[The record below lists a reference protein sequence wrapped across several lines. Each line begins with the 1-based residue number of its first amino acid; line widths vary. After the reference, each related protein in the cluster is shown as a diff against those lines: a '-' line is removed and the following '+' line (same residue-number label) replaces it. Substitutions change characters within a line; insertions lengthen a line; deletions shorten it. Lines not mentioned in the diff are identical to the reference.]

1 MIGRILAATDLT
13 ARSERALGRAMRLR
27 NQFDA
32 QLTVLHVVE
41 EELPERIAKRRAA
54 DARKLIATQLG
65 NLAPAA
71 DLEATTVEIAF
82 GTDYAAI
89 IRRAN
94 ELDAELTMLGIH
106 RESPWRDVFLGSTIE
121 RVLRRGDTPI
131 LTVKDEPLSDYR
143 RVLVAVDFSAYSR
156 VALEFAARLVQ
167 DGEFLVLHAYDLPFA
182 DLLPTVQTRH
192 ADLLEGE
199 IREQMAALLRS
210 LPAGRGKVGSEV
222 RLGEAVPVI
231 EAATAEFRPDLLVVG
246 THGRTG
252 VAHAIL
258 GSIARAA
265 AAPPAMRRAG
275 GSGLVMRSPR
285 CCRGRR
291 GQGPEPS
298 AAG

>member
-1 MIGRILAATDLT
+1 VIGRILAATDLT

-27 NQFDA
+27 DQFDA

-54 DARKLIATQLG
+54 DARKLIATQLR

-71 DLEATTVEIAF
+71 DLEATAVEVAF

-94 ELDAELTMLGIH
+94 ELDAGLTVLGIH
-106 RESPWRDVFLGSTIE
+106 RESPWRDLFLGSTIE
-121 RVLRRGDTPI
+121 RVLRRGDMPI

-143 RVLVAVDFSAYSR
+143 RVLVAVDFSVYSR
-156 VALEFAARLVQ
+156 VALEFAARLVP
-167 DGEFLVLHAYDLPFA
+167 DGEFLVLHAYDLPFT
-182 DLLPTVQTRH
+182 DFLPAVQTRH
-192 ADLLEGE
+192 VDLLEGE
-199 IREQMAALLRS
+199 IREQMAALLRG
-210 LPAGRGKVGSEV
+210 LPAGQSKVTSEV
-222 RLGEAVPVI
+222 RLGEAVPVV

-258 GSIARAA
+258 GSIAGKLLRRPQCDVLAVRAW
-265 AAPPAMRRAG
+265 
-275 GSGLVMRSPR
+275 
-285 CCRGRR
+285 
-291 GQGPEPS
+291 
-298 AAG
+298 

>member
-1 MIGRILAATDLT
+1 VIGRILAATDLT

-54 DARKLIATQLG
+54 DARKLIATQLR

-71 DLEATTVEIAF
+71 DLEATAVEVAF

-94 ELDAELTMLGIH
+94 ELDAGLTVLGIH
-106 RESPWRDVFLGSTIE
+106 RESPWRDLFLGSTIE
-121 RVLRRGDTPI
+121 RVLRRGDMPI

-143 RVLVAVDFSAYSR
+143 RVLVAVDFSVYSR
-156 VALEFAARLVQ
+156 VALEFAARLVP
-167 DGEFLVLHAYDLPFA
+167 DGEFLVLHAYDLPFT
-182 DLLPTVQTRH
+182 DFLPAVQTRH
-192 ADLLEGE
+192 VDLLEGE
-199 IREQMAALLRS
+199 IREQMAALLRG
-210 LPAGRGKVGSEV
+210 LPAGQSKVISEV
-222 RLGEAVPVI
+222 RLGEAVPVV

-258 GSIARAA
+258 GSIAGKLL
-265 AAPPAMRRAG
+265 RR
-275 GSGLVMRSPR
+275 PR
-285 CCRGRR
+285 CDVLAVR
-291 GQGPEPS
+291 
-298 AAG
+298 AW

>member
-27 NQFDA
+27 DQFDA

-54 DARKLIATQLG
+54 DARKLIATQLR

-71 DLEATTVEIAF
+71 DLEATAVEVAF

-94 ELDAELTMLGIH
+94 ELDAGLTVLGIH
-106 RESPWRDVFLGSTIE
+106 RESPWRDLFLGSTIE
-121 RVLRRGDTPI
+121 RVLRRGDMPI

-143 RVLVAVDFSAYSR
+143 RVLVAVDFSVYSR
-156 VALEFAARLVQ
+156 VALEFAARLVP
-167 DGEFLVLHAYDLPFA
+167 DGEFLVLHAYDLPFT
-182 DLLPTVQTRH
+182 DFLPAVQTRH
-192 ADLLEGE
+192 VDLLEGE
-199 IREQMAALLRS
+199 IREQMAALLRG
-210 LPAGRGKVGSEV
+210 LPAGQSKVTSEV
-222 RLGEAVPVI
+222 RLGEAVPVV

-258 GSIARAA
+258 GSIAGKLL
-265 AAPPAMRRAG
+265 RR
-275 GSGLVMRSPR
+275 PR
-285 CCRGRR
+285 CDVLAVR
-291 GQGPEPS
+291 
-298 AAG
+298 AW

>member
-1 MIGRILAATDLT
+1 VIGRILAATDLT

-27 NQFDA
+27 DQFDA

-54 DARKLIATQLG
+54 DARKLIATQLR

-71 DLEATTVEIAF
+71 DLEATAVEVAF

-94 ELDAELTMLGIH
+94 ELDAGLTVLGIH
-106 RESPWRDVFLGSTIE
+106 RESPWRDLFLGSTIE
-121 RVLRRGDTPI
+121 RVLRRGDMPI

-143 RVLVAVDFSAYSR
+143 RVLVAVDFSVYSR
-156 VALEFAARLVQ
+156 VALEFAARLVP
-167 DGEFLVLHAYDLPFA
+167 DGEFLVLHAYDLPFT
-182 DLLPTVQTRH
+182 DFLPAVQTRH
-192 ADLLEGE
+192 VDLLEGE
-199 IREQMAALLRS
+199 IREQMAALLRG
-210 LPAGRGKVGSEV
+210 LPAGQSKVTSEV
-222 RLGEAVPVI
+222 RLGEAVPVV

-258 GSIARAA
+258 GSIAGKLL
-265 AAPPAMRRAG
+265 RR
-275 GSGLVMRSPR
+275 PR
-285 CCRGRR
+285 CDVLAVR
-291 GQGPEPS
+291 
-298 AAG
+298 AW

>member
-54 DARKLIATQLG
+54 DARKLIATQLR

-94 ELDAELTMLGIH
+94 ELDAELTVLGIH
-106 RESPWRDVFLGSTIE
+106 RESPWRDLFLGSTIE

-156 VALEFAARLVQ
+156 LALEFAARLVP

-182 DLLPTVQTRH
+182 DFLPAVQTRH
-192 ADLLEGE
+192 VDLLESE

-210 LPAGRGKVGSEV
+210 LPAGRSKVTSEV
-222 RLGEAVPVI
+222 RLGEAVPVV

-258 GSIARAA
+258 GSIAGKLL
-265 AAPPAMRRAG
+265 RR
-275 GSGLVMRSPR
+275 PR
-285 CCRGRR
+285 CDVLAVR
-291 GQGPEPS
+291 
-298 AAG
+298 AW

>member
-27 NQFDA
+27 DQFDA

-54 DARKLIATQLG
+54 DARKLIATQLR

-71 DLEATTVEIAF
+71 DLEATAVEVAF

-94 ELDAELTMLGIH
+94 ELDAGLTVLGIH
-106 RESPWRDVFLGSTIE
+106 RESPWRDLFLGSTIE
-121 RVLRRGDTPI
+121 RVLRRGDMPI

-143 RVLVAVDFSAYSR
+143 RVLVAVDFSVYSR
-156 VALEFAARLVQ
+156 VALEFAARLVP
-167 DGEFLVLHAYDLPFA
+167 DGEFLVLHAYDLPFT
-182 DLLPTVQTRH
+182 DFLPAVQTRH
-192 ADLLEGE
+192 VDLLEGE
-199 IREQMAALLRS
+199 IREQMAALLRG
-210 LPAGRGKVGSEV
+210 LPAGQSKVTSEV
-222 RLGEAVPVI
+222 RLGEAVPVV

-258 GSIARAA
+258 GSIAGKLLRRPQCDVLAVRAW
-265 AAPPAMRRAG
+265 
-275 GSGLVMRSPR
+275 
-285 CCRGRR
+285 
-291 GQGPEPS
+291 
-298 AAG
+298 

>member
-1 MIGRILAATDLT
+1 VIGRILAATDLT

-27 NQFDA
+27 DQFDA

-54 DARKLIATQLG
+54 DARKLIATQLR

-71 DLEATTVEIAF
+71 DLEATAVEVAF

-94 ELDAELTMLGIH
+94 ELDAGLTVLGIH
-106 RESPWRDVFLGSTIE
+106 RESPWRDLFLGSTIE
-121 RVLRRGDTPI
+121 RVLRRGDMPI

-143 RVLVAVDFSAYSR
+143 RVLVAVDFSVYSR
-156 VALEFAARLVQ
+156 VALEFAARLVP
-167 DGEFLVLHAYDLPFA
+167 DGEFLVLHAYDLPFT
-182 DLLPTVQTRH
+182 DFLPAVQTRH
-192 ADLLEGE
+192 VDLLEGE
-199 IREQMAALLRS
+199 IREQMAALLRG
-210 LPAGRGKVGSEV
+210 LPAGQSKVISEV
-222 RLGEAVPVI
+222 RLGEAVPVV

-258 GSIARAA
+258 GSIAGKLL
-265 AAPPAMRRAG
+265 RR
-275 GSGLVMRSPR
+275 PR
-285 CCRGRR
+285 CDVLAVR
-291 GQGPEPS
+291 
-298 AAG
+298 AW

>member
-1 MIGRILAATDLT
+1 VIGRILAATDLT

-27 NQFDA
+27 DQFDA

-54 DARKLIATQLG
+54 DARKLIATQLR

-71 DLEATTVEIAF
+71 DLEATAVEVAF

-94 ELDAELTMLGIH
+94 ELDAGLTVLGIH
-106 RESPWRDVFLGSTIE
+106 RESPWRDLFLGSTIE
-121 RVLRRGDTPI
+121 RVLRRGDMPI

-143 RVLVAVDFSAYSR
+143 RVLVAVDFSVYSR
-156 VALEFAARLVQ
+156 VALEFAARLVP
-167 DGEFLVLHAYDLPFA
+167 DGEFLVLHAYDLPFT
-182 DLLPTVQTRH
+182 DFLPAVQTRH
-192 ADLLEGE
+192 VDLLEGE
-199 IREQMAALLRS
+199 IREQMAALLRG
-210 LPAGRGKVGSEV
+210 LPAGQSKVISEV
-222 RLGEAVPVI
+222 RLGEAVPVV

-258 GSIARAA
+258 GSIAGKLLRRPQCDVLAVRAW
-265 AAPPAMRRAG
+265 
-275 GSGLVMRSPR
+275 
-285 CCRGRR
+285 
-291 GQGPEPS
+291 
-298 AAG
+298 

>member
-1 MIGRILAATDLT
+1 VIGRILAATDLT

-27 NQFDA
+27 DQFDA

-54 DARKLIATQLG
+54 DARKLIATQLR

-71 DLEATTVEIAF
+71 DLEATAVEVAF

-94 ELDAELTMLGIH
+94 ELDAGLTVLGIH
-106 RESPWRDVFLGSTIE
+106 RESPWRDLFLGSTIE
-121 RVLRRGDTPI
+121 RVLRRGDMPI

-143 RVLVAVDFSAYSR
+143 RVLVAVDFSVYSR
-156 VALEFAARLVQ
+156 VALEFAARLVP

-182 DLLPTVQTRH
+182 DFLPGVQARH
-192 ADLLEGE
+192 VDLLEGE
-199 IREQMAALLRS
+199 IREQMAALLRG
-210 LPAGRGKVGSEV
+210 LPAGQSKVTSEV
-222 RLGEAVPVI
+222 RLGEAVPVV

-258 GSIARAA
+258 GSIAGKLLRRPQCDVLAVRAW
-265 AAPPAMRRAG
+265 
-275 GSGLVMRSPR
+275 
-285 CCRGRR
+285 
-291 GQGPEPS
+291 
-298 AAG
+298 